1 MVIRIARRPRAQRDP
16 DAAVTSQSRSPLTVA
31 DLGAI
36 DLKPTAIAALL
47 GDAIAAGRDLFK
59 LPDCVHYQL
68 HHVSRVVHE
77 LLVHDGS
84 RPASRRMVVN

>member
-1 MVIRIARRPRAQRDP
+1 MVIESRDGP
-16 DAAVTSQSRSPLTVA
+16 EPSETGRGTYQPEQIPLTVA

-77 LLVHDGS
+77 LLVRDGR
-84 RPASRRMVVN
+84 RPASRRMVVD